1 MVSKLNFLKKKFEYL
16 MGYSDEIDATISEK
30 NILDFH
36 LSHKTNPN
44 FSYIPKDTTNQLIW
58 NYLRNNNLLI
68 SVDEVAIEDDAKV
81 ISIE

>member
-1 MVSKLNFLKKKFEYL
+1 
-16 MGYSDEIDATISEK
+16 MGYSNEIDATISEK

-68 SVDEVAIEDDAKV
+68 SV
-81 ISIE
+81 